1 MQLNNNRLDAHV
13 SLVRLVL
20 AVAVLA
26 VIGPALTDRPASARA
41 TIEKT
46 RAVEAPTV
54 VEVETAVAEVKGPVV
69 AATSSAFDSARWTDV
84 EVGSVDPDVLSLA
97 LQAASAA
104 VERGDAKNPATLT
117 VIDFSRPSTVERMWV
132 YDLATR
138 ELLFKELVSHGRG
151 SGRTDATK
159 FSNVPESNQSSLG
172 LYRAAE
178 TYVGKH
184 GYSLRLDGLERGV
197 NDRARERAIVMHGAD
212 YVNGAAARAQG
223 YLGRSLGCP
232 AVRPEVT
239 RELIEAVKDGGL
251 LFAYYP
257 DPAWLEASA
266 YLN

>member
-1 MQLNNNRLDAHV
+1 MQPNNTRLDARV
-13 SLVRLVL
+13 SLARLSL
-20 AVAVLA
+20 AVTVLA
-26 VIGPALTDRPASARA
+26 VIGPSLTDRPASARA
-41 TIEKT
+41 TIEET
-46 RAVEAPTV
+46 TV
-54 VEVETAVAEVKGPVV
+54 TP
-69 AATSSAFDSARWTDV
+69 TSSAFDAARWAEV
-84 EVGSVDPDVLSLA
+84 EVGGVDPDVLSLA

-138 ELLFKELVSHGRG
+138 ELLFKEFVSHGRG
-151 SGRTDATK
+151 SGRTDATM

-172 LYRAAE
+172 LYRTAE
-178 TYVGKH
+178 TYIGKH
-184 GYSLRLDGLERGV
+184 GYSLRLDGLERGI
-197 NDRARERAIVMHGAD
+197 NDRARERAIVMHGAE
-212 YVNGAAARAQG
+212 YVNGAAAKAQG

-232 AVRPEVT
+232 ALRPEVT

-257 DPAWLEASA
+257 DPAWLAASA